1 MNSNSEGV
9 HPPALHGEDDLDEV
23 FSHANPNPK
32 RIGCPSRDELAMLA
46 RRMRPIGDPGYEH
59 LGKCSPCYVD
69 FRALQRATR
78 RRVAT
83 RVRRWL
89 VAAALIVGTAV
100 GWLAYS
106 AWPRST
112 PAITPLR
119 APVEQLATHVQ
130 VDLRPYAVSRSNA
143 EPPSMKP
150 LVFPRTMVQAT
161 IILPVG
167 SEPGEYEL
175 QLLDTNRQP
184 RVSSTSVARLQD
196 YRTTVDAALD
206 LRPLPAGSYELAV
219 RLRGESWRIFP
230 AEIQ

>member
-1 MNSNSEGV
+1 MTSNSEGV
-9 HPPALHGEDDLDEV
+9 HPPALQGEDDLDEV

-59 LGKCSPCYVD
+59 LAKCSPCYVE
-69 FRALQRATR
+69 FRALQRATGR
-78 RRVAT
+78 HAPT

-89 VAAALIVGTAV
+89 VAAALIVGAAI
-100 GWLAYS
+100 GWLAYTS
-106 AWPRST
+106 WLRST
-112 PAITPLR
+112 PAITSPS
-119 APVEQLATHVQ
+119 APVGQVAAHVQ

-143 EPPSMKP
+143 EPPSTKP
-150 LVFPRTMVQAT
+150 LMLPRTMVQAT

-184 RVSSTSVARLQD
+184 RVSSTAVARLQD
-196 YRTTVDAALD
+196 YRTTLDAALD
-206 LRPLPAGSYELAV
+206 LRSLPAGSYELAM
-219 RLRGESWRIFP
+219 RLRGESWRTYP
-230 AEIQ
+230 AEIR